1 MPQLIGESVASL
13 ASSRGVPY
21 ATALDAGCGTGLAG
35 PLLRQHVS
43 GALGGVDLSE
53 KMLAL
58 AGALRTPAPEQ
69 APVYSRLL
77 AADLLS
83 LRGEALLPGA
93 AAEGGAAEGAAA
105 EEAAFELVAAADVL
119 VYFGELGALLQAFA
133 SVTVEGG
140 DLVFSCERASADEA
154 PHGWRI
160 RASGRFAHTKPYV
173 LQAAAAA
180 GYTLLSYREITPR
193 FENGAAVQGHMFALR
208 RTESPMMTM
217 RMG

>member
-43 GALGGVDLSE
+43 GALVGVDLSE

-83 LRGEALLPGA
+83 LRREALLPGTT
-93 AAEGGAAEGAAA
+93 AAEAPI
-105 EEAAFELVAAADVL
+105 ELVAAADVL

-133 SVTVEGG
+133 SVTAEGG

-154 PHGWRI
+154 PQGWRL

-193 FENGAAVQGHMFALR
+193 FENGAAVQGHLFALR
-208 RTESPMMTM
+208 RADVG
-217 RMG
+217 R

>member
-43 GALGGVDLSE
+43 GALVGVDLSE

-77 AADLLS
+77 ASDLLT
-83 LRGEALLPGA
+83 LQREALLPDA
-93 AAEGGAAEGAAA
+93 TTA

-133 SVTVEGG
+133 SVTVQGG
-140 DLVFSCERASADEA
+140 DLVFSCERASDDEA

-160 RASGRFAHTKPYV
+160 RPSGRFAHTKPYV

>member
-13 ASSRGVPY
+13 ASARGTPY

-35 PLLRQHVS
+35 PLLRQHVG
-43 GALGGVDLSE
+43 GALVGVDLSE

-69 APVYSRLL
+69 LPVYSRLL

-83 LRGEALLPGA
+83 LRGEALLP
-93 AAEGGAAEGAAA
+93 GAAA

-133 SVTVEGG
+133 SVTAEGG
-140 DLVFSCERASADEA
+140 DLVFSCERASAEEA

-160 RASGRFAHTKPYV
+160 RASGRFAHTKSYV

-193 FENGAAVQGHMFALR
+193 FENGAAVQGHMFAMR

-217 RMG
+217 RMR

>member
-13 ASSRGVPY
+13 ASARGTPY

-35 PLLRQHVS
+35 PLLRQHVG
-43 GALGGVDLSE
+43 GALVGVDLSE

-69 APVYSRLL
+69 LPVYSRLL

-83 LRGEALLPGA
+83 LRGEALLP
-93 AAEGGAAEGAAA
+93 GAAA

-133 SVTVEGG
+133 SVTAEGG
-140 DLVFSCERASADEA
+140 DLVC
-154 PHGWRI
+154 
-160 RASGRFAHTKPYV
+160 
-173 LQAAAAA
+173 
-180 GYTLLSYREITPR
+180 
-193 FENGAAVQGHMFALR
+193 
-208 RTESPMMTM
+208 
-217 RMG
+217 